1 MCTNVLN
8 TEFGETHESATIF
21 SVVQINVVHGNGT
34 VKPL

>member
-1 MCTNVLN
+1 MYANILN

-21 SVVQINVVHGNGT
+21 GVVPINVVHGNGI